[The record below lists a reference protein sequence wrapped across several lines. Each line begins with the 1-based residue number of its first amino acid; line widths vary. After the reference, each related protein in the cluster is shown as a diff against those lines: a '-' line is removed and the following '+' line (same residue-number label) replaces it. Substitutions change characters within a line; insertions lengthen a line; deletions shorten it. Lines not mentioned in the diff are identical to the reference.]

1 MTNPKTSAIT
11 LLAILM
17 ASCNQYHKSLPN
29 NEYGLPIVRT
39 KSNYSLT
46 LKEDKDKRMV
56 PLSAYVNP
64 LITDWK
70 YATDSNFTK
79 QTLYQNPDAYMRLE
93 AALALQK
100 INEELKHK
108 GLGLK
113 IFDAYR
119 PFSVTKKMWEVVP
132 DENYAANPAKGS
144 GHNRGAAVDLTLY
157 DLSTGKELAM
167 PTPFDDFTVKAHH
180 DYMQLDSTVLAN
192 RQTLKDVMVKHG
204 FLPLPTEWWHYYL
217 PKAAERFELM
227 DINFKKMKK
236 LAKQ

>member
-1 MTNPKTSAIT
+1 M
-11 LLAILM
+11 LM
-17 ASCNQYHKSLPN
+17 ASCNKKYRSLSN
-29 NEYGLPIVRT
+29 NEYGLPMV
-39 KSNYSLT
+39 KNSSDYKLT
-46 LKEDKDKRMV
+46 ILKDNDKRMV
-56 PLSAYVNP
+56 PLSDYVTQ
-64 LITDWK
+64 LVTDWK

-79 QTLYQNPDAYMRLE
+79 QILYQNPVAFMRLE

-100 INEELKHK
+100 VNKDLQAI

-119 PFSVTKKMWEVVP
+119 PYSVTKKMWEVVP

-157 DLSTGKELAM
+157 NLATGKELPM

-180 DYMQLDSTVLAN
+180 DYIQLDSTVLTN

-204 FLPLPTEWWHYYL
+204 FMPLPTEWWHYYL

-227 DINFKKMKK
+227 DLDFKKMGK
-236 LAKQ
+236 LAK

>member
-1 MTNPKTSAIT
+1 
-11 LLAILM
+11 
-17 ASCNQYHKSLPN
+17 
-29 NEYGLPIVRT
+29 
-39 KSNYSLT
+39 
-46 LKEDKDKRMV
+46 MV

-144 GHNRGAAVDLTLY
+144 GHNRGQRWTL
-157 DLSTGKELAM
+157 L
-167 PTPFDDFTVKAHH
+167 
-180 DYMQLDSTVLAN
+180 YMTSQQERNLPCQLL
-192 RQTLKDVMVKHG
+192 
-204 FLPLPTEWWHYYL
+204 
-217 PKAAERFELM
+217 LM
-227 DINFKKMKK
+227 I
-236 LAKQ
+236 LQ

>member
-1 MTNPKTSAIT
+1 
-11 LLAILM
+11 M
-17 ASCNQYHKSLPN
+17 ASCNQHHQSLSK

-46 LKEDKDKRMV
+46 LKENKDKRMV
-56 PLSAYVNP
+56 PLSAY
-64 LITDWK
+64 ITALVTEWK
-70 YATDSNFTK
+70 YATNSNFTK
-79 QTLYQNPDAYMRLE
+79 QVLYQNPVAYMRLE

-100 INEELKHK
+100 INEELKYK

-119 PFSVTKKMWEVVP
+119 PYSVTKKMWEVVP

-157 DLSTGKELAM
+157 ELSTGKELAM

-180 DYMQLDSTVLAN
+180 DYMQLDSIVLTN
-192 RQTLKDVMVKHG
+192 RQTLKNVMVKHG
-204 FLPLPTEWWHYYL
+204 FVPLQTEWWHYYL

-227 DINFKKMKK
+227 DISFRKMKR
-236 LAKQ
+236 LTKQ